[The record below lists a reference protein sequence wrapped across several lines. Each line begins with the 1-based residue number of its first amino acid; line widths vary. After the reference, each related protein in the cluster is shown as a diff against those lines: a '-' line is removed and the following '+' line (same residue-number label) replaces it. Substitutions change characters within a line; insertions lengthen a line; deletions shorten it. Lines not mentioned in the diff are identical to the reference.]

1 MNAFSQNDRERLRE
15 YLLGT
20 LPERERAEVESRLAE
35 SAEWRAALDVERGAL
50 ALLDASSDET
60 PPAGL
65 SERVMA
71 EIGREQDEAPQIRR
85 SRFSLAL
92 IMTSLAVVGVLMAI
106 MMPALSRS
114 NEAARRASTQ
124 NNMKQIG
131 LVLKMYANESP
142 GELYPP
148 MAPYPDV
155 WMFDLQ
161 KVYPKYLTDFSILV
175 DPAHPESGQILEE
188 MRAIAAREPTDW
200 ERLTRLAARS
210 FTYFGWVMND
220 EDDAKRL
227 AQMHASADARF
238 DGDLVDGEEPIY
250 RIREGV
256 ERFLITDINNPAA
269 SAQGQSE
276 IPLIIG
282 NIRRTPDGTNVLYL
296 DGHVDYVRMDSQ
308 FPVTQRMREI
318 LPIMRED

>member
-1 MNAFSQNDRERLRE
+1 VSAFLQNDRQRLRE

-50 ALLDASSDET
+50 TLLDASSDEA

-65 SERVMA
+65 SERVLIEVVREA
-71 EIGREQDEAPQIRR
+71 ESEPRIRR
-85 SRFSLAL
+85 SRFNLAL
-92 IMTSLAVVGVLMAI
+92 MMTSLGLVGIVAAI
-106 MMPALSRS
+106 MLPALARS
-114 NEAARRASTQ
+114 HEAARRASTQ

-131 LVLKMYANESP
+131 LVLKMYANESH

-148 MAPYPDV
+148 MAPYPGV
-155 WMFDLQ
+155 WMFDLRR
-161 KVYPKYLTDFSILV
+161 VYPKYMTDIAILV
-175 DPAHPESGQILEE
+175 DPGHPESGAILGE
-188 MRAIAAREPTDW
+188 MRAIVDREPVDW

-220 EDDAKRL
+220 EADAERL
-227 AQMHASADARF
+227 AQMHASADAPF
-238 DGDLVDGEEPIY
+238 DRDVVEGEEPIY

-256 ERFLITDINNPAA
+256 ERFLITDMNNPAA
-269 SAQGQSE
+269 TAHGQSE
-276 IPLIIG
+276 IPLVIG
-282 NIRRTPDGTNVLYL
+282 NVRRTPDGTNVLYL
-296 DGHVDYVRMDSQ
+296 DGHVDYVRMGSK

-318 LPIMRED
+318 LPIMREN